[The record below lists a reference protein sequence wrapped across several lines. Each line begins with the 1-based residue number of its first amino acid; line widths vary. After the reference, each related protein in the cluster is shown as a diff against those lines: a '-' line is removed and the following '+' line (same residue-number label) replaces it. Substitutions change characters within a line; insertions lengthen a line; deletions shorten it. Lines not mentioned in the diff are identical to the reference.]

1 MNIYPILFVA
11 QSFACVFLCV
21 YCYTLGAKHGRI
33 VRNDGVPH
41 VKSPVA
47 VVKEAAKN
55 AEDAKEQ
62 RQIGEDLA
70 GVMEASRESMLRA
83 FEIQRRTGKKVSE

>member
-1 MNIYPILFVA
+1 MNIYPILFAA
-11 QSFACVFLCV
+11 QSFVCVFLCV

-62 RQIGEDLA
+62 KQIGEDLA

>member
-1 MNIYPILFVA
+1 MNIYPILFAA
-11 QSFACVFLCV
+11 QSFVCVFLCV

-47 VVKEAAKN
+47 VVKEAAEK
-55 AEDAKEQ
+55 AETEKAQKKMD
-62 RQIGEDLA
+62 DDFA
-70 GVMEASRESMLRA
+70 GVMEASRESMLKA
-83 FEIQRRTGKKVSE
+83 CETQRRTGKKVAE